1 MIRADNDIAVVNFD
15 TFGRGDTTTRFATFS
30 EIFRF
35 ESNHI

>member
-15 TFGRGDTTTRFATFS
+15 TFGRGNTTTKFATFTDV
-30 EIFRF
+30 FRL

>member
-15 TFGRGDTTTRFATFS
+15 TFGRGDTTTRFATFT
-30 EIFRF
+30 EIIHL